1 MEEKNQE
8 QQALQQIIDLGA
20 ATTKSSRG
28 DDVYADDH
36 RPDRGAPGSAGDG
49 ENDEI

>member
-20 ATTKSSRG
+20 ATTRSSR
-28 DDVYADDH
+28 
-36 RPDRGAPGSAGDG
+36 RGPSTR
-49 ENDEI
+49 